1 MTLKNDWKSDY
12 SKWMNFLLWLIVFL
26 NFLNY
31 PEYDRTIF
39 QILKVNKKNVVWT
52 FKKILLEQENAWNI
66 ITRNN
71 FKKTYRTVVVRQ
83 NREKLSR
90 FTVARLRHPVL
101 PVSRSNLFEIA
112 AQTRGV
118 TCVRAKPGSLKFTTL
133 NFKVATS
140 VVLIIVAR
148 IPSGIFVTDNILL
161 WKDYVWKLFRVA
173 SVI

>member
-1 MTLKNDWKSDY
+1 MCVMW
-12 SKWMNFLLWLIVFL
+12 I
-26 NFLNY
+26 
-31 PEYDRTIF
+31 
-39 QILKVNKKNVVWT
+39 
-52 FKKILLEQENAWNI
+52 FKKILLEHETAWSI
-66 ITRNN
+66 IN
-71 FKKTYRTVVVRQ
+71 FLLFDVEALREIILKRTVVRQ
-83 NREKLSR
+83 NREKLSG

-148 IPSGIFVTDNILL
+148 IPPGIFVTDNILL
-161 WKDYVWKLFRVA
+161 WKDYVWSCSSLLWLFKLFLSFIYIYMFLCYCDRSIYKSKEIVKMCTN
-173 SVI
+173 SLYK